1 MKLDISGFSNEN
13 VEEFVKKVE
22 ESEEKIE
29 IEVNDVLPTSIFQ
42 VVVCNKDKFSV
53 KVNNPLMKK
62 VFDWFEFSNENSA
75 DSE

>member
-29 IEVNDVLPTSIFQ
+29 IEVNDVLPTSISQ